1 MPEQGSSGRN
11 KSLIPELKE
20 RIAELELLDGKL
32 TNIIR
37 RHQTLTRE
45 KEL

>member
-1 MPEQGSSGRN
+1 MPAQGSSGGN

-20 RIAELELLDGKL
+20 RITELEVLDGKL

-37 RHQTLTRE
+37 RQQTLTRE